1 MDIRKSFENAFK
13 RKIEKGWEKIY
24 VIVDIHDTILH
35 ASYEN
40 EETYC
45 YLPNAKEA
53 LQKLSDRDD
62 VCLILWTS
70 CHNEQLEAYLRH
82 FADNGIVFDY
92 ANKNPEVEDT
102 SISNFSDKLYFNVGI
117 DDKFGFDGETDWEKV
132 IEALDTLG

>member
-13 RKIEKGWEKIY
+13 RKREKGWEKIY

-40 EETYC
+40 EETYS

-53 LQKLSDRDD
+53 LQRLSDRDD

-70 CHNEQLEAYLRH
+70 CHNEQLEAYMRH
-82 FADNGIVFDY
+82 FADNGIVFNY

-102 SISNFSDKLYFNVGI
+102 AISNFADKLYFNVGI